1 MAADADPVVPTP
13 KSVENLEYFN
23 WYVSQTAPAC
33 APRPLLCSN
42 RHLSTVSFT
51 RRIASSLSFCYVMD
65 VVNTL
70 WRSRALAQKE
80 GEQSCLMDEVE
91 CRRRAILGSATVK
104 TADEETR
111 DLLDKLRAGF
121 ATRIQG
127 ALAPELCT
135 PATIPECL
143 TLAQSWFASGFARA
157 FLEVR
162 GEEAMDRGTEEAAA
176 AVKVCR
182 GPALPGDT

>member
-1 MAADADPVVPTP
+1 
-13 KSVENLEYFN
+13 
-23 WYVSQTAPAC
+23 
-33 APRPLLCSN
+33 
-42 RHLSTVSFT
+42 
-51 RRIASSLSFCYVMD
+51 MD